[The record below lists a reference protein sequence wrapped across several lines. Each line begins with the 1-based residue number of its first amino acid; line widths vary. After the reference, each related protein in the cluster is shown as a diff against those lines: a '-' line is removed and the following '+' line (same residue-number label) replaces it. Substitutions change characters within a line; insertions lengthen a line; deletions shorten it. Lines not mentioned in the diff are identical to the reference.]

1 MKKKSI
7 ERENTNDLSLTHLEK
22 KLLKSLLPNNVGQ
35 EEVELRLDILN
46 NGIFLDSVRHIFQT
60 IRWSRLLTIVAP
72 IL

>member
-35 EEVELRLDILN
+35 EEVELRLDTLN

>member
-7 ERENTNDLSLTHLEK
+7 ERENTNDLSLTNLEK